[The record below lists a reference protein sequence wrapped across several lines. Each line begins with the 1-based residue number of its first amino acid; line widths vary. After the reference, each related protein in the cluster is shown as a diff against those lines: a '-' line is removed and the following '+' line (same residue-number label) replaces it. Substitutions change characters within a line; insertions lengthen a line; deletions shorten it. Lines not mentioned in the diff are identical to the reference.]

1 MLKKNTL
8 LTGVVFPLMSLA
20 IAVEPAAAGYAGAA
34 RVQTHMPQ
42 LQAPVILAQAQPQPE
57 EQNPEELLRKQRQ
70 QAEEAQ
76 PKAEPQKREQAPEP
90 AREPEP
96 KPEAAPA
103 EPRPE
108 PKREPQPEPQREP
121 QPEPQREPKQRE
133 ARPEPAPAEQ
143 PAQERPRRAQE
154 PQGEGEQ
161 RPARKRPQA
170 EPEAAPAAPA
180 PAPAEQQP
188 QERPRKPE
196 RAEQPAG
203 EGEQRPERPRKE
215 RAKEPAAEQP
225 AARPENTEQPAK
237 PREPA
242 PEKKPP
248 VEEKAPA
255 PVPAPEPKAEP
266 AEKPVPEKKPAA
278 PEPAVKE
285 TPVPKEAPTP
295 ARPPAP
301 EAQPNPAPG
310 QQPSEKPAPEGQGKT
325 EPAAPLPGTPT
336 PPPPSG
342 ATTGQAPAGEPVPN
356 QVAIP
361 QTEAPPTTK
370 QELDKAKAIAKDP
383 SKTADTVI
391 LPVDKGAAVLDS
403 DKEVE
408 RSGNNQAREQRR
420 REREQAGDVKV
431 PTSDAEAQRA
441 GAAEGK
447 APPPPVKMEAITS
460 QQGERIDRRPQYDRP
475 EGAREWQPREG
486 GRRDQD
492 RDAPIILQFG
502 DRVVVRGD
510 DNQRFIRDGGEP
522 YYERLPGG
530 RVRET
535 VERRDGTQ
543 VVTIRNRYGDVIQR
557 SRIDDRGR
565 EYVLF
570 YAPELMDEPDREYVY
585 RDPGLDLP
593 PMRLRIPVRDYI
605 IDTSSDPDRDYYRF
619 LEQPPVEPV
628 ERVYSLDE
636 VRYSA
641 RIRDKVRR
649 IDLDTI
655 TFATGSADIP
665 MAQARSL
672 RKVADAINKA
682 LAKNPAE
689 TFLIEGHTDAVG
701 SDESN
706 LVLSDQRAASVANV
720 LTDVYGIPP
729 ENLAT
734 QGYGERYLKVQ
745 TLGPEQQNRRVT
757 IRRVTPLV
765 RPVAQN

>member
-1 MLKKNTL
+1 MLKKKNTL

-20 IAVEPAAAGYAGAA
+20 IAVEPAAAGFAGASRA
-34 RVQTHMPQ
+34 
-42 LQAPVILAQAQPQPE
+42 QAPISQVAPGQIILAQAEPAQE
-57 EQNPEELLRKQRQ
+57 NPEEELKKKRQ

-76 PKAEPQKREQAPEP
+76 PQAEPKREERAPEP
-90 AREPEP
+90 QREPEP
-96 KPEAAPA
+96 KREAAPA

-108 PKREPQPEPQREP
+108 PKREAPPEPQ
-121 QPEPQREPKQRE
+121 QRE

-143 PAQERPRRAQE
+143 PQERPRTPERAKE

-161 RPARKRPQA
+161 RPARQR
-170 EPEAAPAAPA
+170 EAAPEA
-180 PAPAEQQP
+180 APAEQQP
-188 QERPRKPE
+188 QERPRKPA
-196 RAEQPAG
+196 RAEQPAAD
-203 EGEQRPERPRKE
+203 GEQRPERPRRE
-215 RAKEPAAEQP
+215 PAKEPAAEQQP
-225 AARPENTEQPAK
+225 AARPENSEQPAK
-237 PREPA
+237 PA
-242 PEKKPP
+242 PEKKP
-248 VEEKAPA
+248 VEEKAP
-255 PVPAPEPKAEP
+255 EQKAAP

-278 PEPAVKE
+278 PEPAAKE
-285 TPVPKEAPTP
+285 APVPTEAPTP
-295 ARPPAP
+295 ERPPAP

-310 QQPSEKPAPEGQGKT
+310 QQPSEQPPVKG

-336 PPPPSG
+336 PPPSG
-342 ATTGQAPAGEPVPN
+342 ATTGQAPAGEAVPN

-361 QTEAPPTTK
+361 QTEAPPMTK
-370 QELDKAKAIAKDP
+370 EELDKAKAIAKDP

-408 RSGNNQAREQRR
+408 RSGNRQTREERR

-460 QQGERIDRRPQYDRP
+460 QQGERVDRRPQYERP
-475 EGAREWQPREG
+475 EGVREWQPREG
-486 GRRDQD
+486 RPRD
-492 RDAPIILQFG
+492 RDRNAPIILQFG

-570 YAPELMDEPDREYVY
+570 YAPELMEDPDRDYVY

-593 PMRLRIPVRDYI
+593 PMRLRIPVTDYI

-655 TFATGSADIP
+655 TFATGSAEIP

-682 LAKNPAE
+682 LDKNPGE

-706 LVLSDQRAASVANV
+706 LVLSDERAASVANV

-765 RPVAQN
+765 KPVAQN

>member
-1 MLKKNTL
+1 MLKKKNTL

-20 IAVEPAAAGYAGAA
+20 IAVEPAAAGFAGAA
-34 RVQTHMPQ
+34 RA
-42 LQAPVILAQAQPQPE
+42 QAPVSQTAPGQIILAQAEPAQE
-57 EQNPEELLRKQRQ
+57 NPEEELKKKRQR
-70 QAEEAQ
+70 AEEAQ
-76 PKAEPQKREQAPEP
+76 PA
-90 AREPEP
+90 
-96 KPEAAPA
+96 
-103 EPRPE
+103 E
-108 PKREPQPEPQREP
+108 PKREERAPEPQREP
-121 QPEPQREPKQRE
+121 EPKREAPPEPQQRE

-143 PAQERPRRAQE
+143 PQERPRKPERAQE

-161 RPARKRPQA
+161 RPARQR
-170 EPEAAPAAPA
+170 EAAPEA
-180 PAPAEQQP
+180 APAEQQP
-188 QERPRKPE
+188 KERPRNPE

-203 EGEQRPERPRKE
+203 DGEQRPERPRKE
-215 RAKEPAAEQP
+215 RAKEPAAEQEP
-225 AARPENTEQPAK
+225 AARPENAEQPAK

-242 PEKKPP
+242 PAKKPA
-248 VEEKAPA
+248 VEEKAP
-255 PVPAPEPKAEP
+255 EQKAEP
-266 AEKPVPEKKPAA
+266 AEKAVPEKKPAA
-278 PEPAVKE
+278 P
-285 TPVPKEAPTP
+285 EAPTP

-310 QQPSEKPAPEGQGKT
+310 RQPSEQPPVEGQGRT
-325 EPAAPLPGTPT
+325 EPAAPLPGAPT
-336 PPPPSG
+336 PPPSG

-356 QVAIP
+356 QVAVP
-361 QTEAPPTTK
+361 QTEAPPMTK
-370 QELDKAKAIAKDP
+370 EELDKAKAIAKDP

-408 RSGNNQAREQRR
+408 RSGNRQTREERR
-420 REREQAGDVKV
+420 REREQAGDFKV

-447 APPPPVKMEAITS
+447 APPPPVKLEAITS
-460 QQGERIDRRPQYDRP
+460 QQGERIDRRPQYERP
-475 EGAREWQPREG
+475 DGVREWQPREG
-486 GRRDQD
+486 RPRDRD
-492 RDAPIILQFG
+492 GDAPIILQFG

-522 YYERLPGG
+522 YYERLQGG

-570 YAPELMDEPDREYVY
+570 YAPELMDDPDRDYVY

-593 PMRLRIPVRDYI
+593 PMRLRIPVTDYI

-655 TFATGSADIP
+655 TFATGSAEIP

-682 LAKNPAE
+682 LEKNPAE

-706 LVLSDQRAASVANV
+706 LVLSDERAASVANV

-765 RPVAQN
+765 KPVAQN

>member
-1 MLKKNTL
+1 MADEEAPMLKKNTL

-34 RVQTHMPQ
+34 RAQTQMPQ
-42 LQAPVILAQAQPQPE
+42 SQAPMTAPVILAQAQPE
-57 EQNPEELLRKQRQ
+57 EQNPEELLRKKR
-70 QAEEAQ
+70 QAEEPQ
-76 PKAEPQKREQAPEP
+76 PHAEPQKHEQAPEP
-90 AREPEP
+90 ARERPEP
-96 KPEAAPA
+96 KPEPKSEAAPA

-108 PKREPQPEPQREP
+108 PRREPQPEPQPEPQREP
-121 QPEPQREPKQRE
+121 QRE

-143 PAQERPRRAQE
+143 
-154 PQGEGEQ
+154 
-161 RPARKRPQA
+161 RPARQRPQA
-170 EPEAAPAAPA
+170 EPEAAPAAEQPA
-180 PAPAEQQP
+180 

-203 EGEQRPERPRKE
+203 EGEQRPPRPRKPE
-215 RAKEPAAEQP
+215 PAKEPAAEQP

-242 PEKKPP
+242 LEKKPP
-248 VEEKAPA
+248 VEEKAA
-255 PVPAPEPKAEP
+255 PAPEPKAEP
-266 AEKPVPEKKPAA
+266 AEKAVPEKKPAA

-310 QQPSEKPAPEGQGKT
+310 QQPSERPPVEGQGKT

-460 QQGERIDRRPQYDRP
+460 QQGERIDRRPQYERP

-522 YYERLPGG
+522 YYERLGGG
-530 RVRET
+530 RIRET

-570 YAPELMDEPDREYVY
+570 YAPELMEDPDREYVY

-593 PMRLRIPVRDYI
+593 PMRLRIPVTDYI

-706 LVLSDQRAASVANV
+706 LVLSDERAASVANV

>member
-20 IAVEPAAAGYAGAA
+20 IAVEPAAAGFAGAA
-34 RVQTHMPQ
+34 RALPG
-42 LQAPVILAQAQPQPE
+42 QATTGQVILAQAQPE
-57 EQNPEELLRKQRQ
+57 EPNPEEELRKRRK

-76 PKAEPQKREQAPEP
+76 PQAEPQRQERAQEP
-90 AREPEP
+90 PREPEP
-96 KPEAAPA
+96 KREAAPA

-108 PKREPQPEPQREP
+108 PQREPQREP
-121 QPEPQREPKQRE
+121 QPEPQREPQQQRE

-143 PAQERPRRAQE
+143 PQERPRKPERAQE

-161 RPARKRPQA
+161 RPARQREA
-170 EPEAAPAAPA
+170 APEAAPAE
-180 PAPAEQQP
+180 EQP
-188 QERPRKPE
+188 KERPRKPE

-203 EGEQRPERPRKE
+203 EGEQQRPRKE
-215 RAKEPAAEQP
+215 RAKEPAAEQEP
-225 AARPENTEQPAK
+225 AARPENAEQPAK

-242 PEKKPP
+242 PSKKPQ
-248 VEEKAPA
+248 VEEKAP
-255 PVPAPEPKAEP
+255 EQKAEP
-266 AEKPVPEKKPAA
+266 AEKAVPEKKPAA

-285 TPVPKEAPTP
+285 APVPTEAPTP

-310 QQPSEKPAPEGQGKT
+310 RQPSEQPPVEGQGRT
-325 EPAAPLPGTPT
+325 EPAAPLPGAPT

-342 ATTGQAPAGEPVPN
+342 TTTGQAPAGEPVPN
-356 QVAIP
+356 QVAVP
-361 QTEAPPTTK
+361 QTEAPPMTK
-370 QELDKAKAIAKDP
+370 EELDKAKAIAKDP

-408 RSGNNQAREQRR
+408 RSGNRQTREERR

-460 QQGERIDRRPQYDRP
+460 QQGERVDRRPQYERP
-475 EGAREWQPREG
+475 EGVREWQPREG
-486 GRRDQD
+486 RPRDRD
-492 RDAPIILQFG
+492 RDGDAPIILQFG

-522 YYERLPGG
+522 YYERLGGG

-570 YAPELMDEPDREYVY
+570 YAPELMEDPDRDYVY

-593 PMRLRIPVRDYI
+593 PMRLRIPVTDYI

-655 TFATGSADIP
+655 TFATGSAEIP

-682 LAKNPAE
+682 LNKNPGE

-706 LVLSDQRAASVANV
+706 LVLSDERAASVANV

-765 RPVAQN
+765 KPVAQN

>member
-20 IAVEPAAAGYAGAA
+20 IAVEPAAAGFAGAA
-34 RVQTHMPQ
+34 RA
-42 LQAPVILAQAQPQPE
+42 QALPGQATTGQVILAQAQPE
-57 EQNPEELLRKQRQ
+57 EPNPEEELRKRRK

-76 PKAEPQKREQAPEP
+76 PQAEPQRQERAQEP
-90 AREPEP
+90 PREPEP
-96 KPEAAPA
+96 KREAAPA

-108 PKREPQPEPQREP
+108 PQREPQREP
-121 QPEPQREPKQRE
+121 QPEPQREPQQQRE
-133 ARPEPAPAEQ
+133 ARPEPVPAEQ
-143 PAQERPRRAQE
+143 PQERPRKPERAQE

-161 RPARKRPQA
+161 RPARQREA
-170 EPEAAPAAPA
+170 APEAAPAE
-180 PAPAEQQP
+180 EQP
-188 QERPRKPE
+188 KERPRKPE

-203 EGEQRPERPRKE
+203 EGEQQRPRKE
-215 RAKEPAAEQP
+215 RAKEPAAEQEP
-225 AARPENTEQPAK
+225 AARPENAEQPAK

-242 PEKKPP
+242 PSKKPQ
-248 VEEKAPA
+248 VEEKAP
-255 PVPAPEPKAEP
+255 EQKAEP
-266 AEKPVPEKKPAA
+266 AEKAVPEKKPAA

-285 TPVPKEAPTP
+285 APVPTEAPTP

-310 QQPSEKPAPEGQGKT
+310 RQPSEQPPVEGQGRT
-325 EPAAPLPGTPT
+325 EPAAPLPGAPT

-342 ATTGQAPAGEPVPN
+342 TTTGQAPAGKPVPN
-356 QVAIP
+356 QVAVP
-361 QTEAPPTTK
+361 QTEAPPMTK
-370 QELDKAKAIAKDP
+370 EELDKAKAIAKDP

-408 RSGNNQAREQRR
+408 RSGNRQTREERR

-460 QQGERIDRRPQYDRP
+460 QQGERVDRRPQYERP
-475 EGAREWQPREG
+475 EGVREWQPREG
-486 GRRDQD
+486 RPRDRD
-492 RDAPIILQFG
+492 RDGDAPIILQFG

-522 YYERLPGG
+522 YYERLGGG

-570 YAPELMDEPDREYVY
+570 YAPELMEDPDRDYVY

-593 PMRLRIPVRDYI
+593 PMRLRIPVTDYI

-655 TFATGSADIP
+655 TFATGSAEIP

-682 LAKNPAE
+682 LNKNPGE

-706 LVLSDQRAASVANV
+706 LVLSDERAASVANV

-765 RPVAQN
+765 KPVAQN

>member
-20 IAVEPAAAGYAGAA
+20 IAVEPAAAGFAGPA
-34 RVQTHMPQ
+34 RA
-42 LQAPVILAQAQPQPE
+42 QALPGQATTGQVILAQAQPE
-57 EQNPEELLRKQRQ
+57 EPNPEEELRKRRK

-76 PKAEPQKREQAPEP
+76 PQAEPQRQERAQEP
-90 AREPEP
+90 PREPEP
-96 KPEAAPA
+96 KREAAPA

-108 PKREPQPEPQREP
+108 PQREPQREP
-121 QPEPQREPKQRE
+121 QPEPQREPQQQRE

-143 PAQERPRRAQE
+143 PQERPRKPERAQE

-161 RPARKRPQA
+161 RPARQREA
-170 EPEAAPAAPA
+170 APEAAPAE
-180 PAPAEQQP
+180 EQP
-188 QERPRKPE
+188 KERPRKPE

-203 EGEQRPERPRKE
+203 EGEQQRPRKE
-215 RAKEPAAEQP
+215 RAKEPAAEQEP
-225 AARPENTEQPAK
+225 AARPENAEQPAK

-242 PEKKPP
+242 PSKKPQ
-248 VEEKAPA
+248 VEER
-255 PVPAPEPKAEP
+255 APEQKAEP
-266 AEKPVPEKKPAA
+266 AEKAVPEKKPAA

-285 TPVPKEAPTP
+285 APVPTEAPTP

-310 QQPSEKPAPEGQGKT
+310 RQPSEQPPVEGQGRT
-325 EPAAPLPGTPT
+325 EPAAPLPGAPT

-356 QVAIP
+356 QVAVP
-361 QTEAPPTTK
+361 QTEAPPMTK
-370 QELDKAKAIAKDP
+370 EELDKAKAIAKDP

-408 RSGNNQAREQRR
+408 RSGNRQTREERR

-460 QQGERIDRRPQYDRP
+460 QQGERVDRRPQYERP
-475 EGAREWQPREG
+475 EGVREWQPREG
-486 GRRDQD
+486 RPRDRD
-492 RDAPIILQFG
+492 RDGDAPIILQFG

-522 YYERLPGG
+522 YYERLGGG

-570 YAPELMDEPDREYVY
+570 YAPELMEDPDRDYVY

-593 PMRLRIPVRDYI
+593 PMRLRIPVTDYI

-655 TFATGSADIP
+655 TFATGSAEIP

-682 LAKNPAE
+682 LNKNPGE

-706 LVLSDQRAASVANV
+706 LVLSDERAASVANV

-765 RPVAQN
+765 KPVAQN

>member
-1 MLKKNTL
+1 MLKKKNTL

-20 IAVEPAAAGYAGAA
+20 IAVEPAAAGFAGAA
-34 RVQTHMPQ
+34 RA
-42 LQAPVILAQAQPQPE
+42 QAPVSQTAPGQIILAQAEPAQE
-57 EQNPEELLRKQRQ
+57 NPEEELKKKRQR
-70 QAEEAQ
+70 AEEAQ
-76 PKAEPQKREQAPEP
+76 PAEPKREERAPEP
-90 AREPEP
+90 QREPEP
-96 KPEAAPA
+96 KREAAPA

-108 PKREPQPEPQREP
+108 PKREAPPEPQ
-121 QPEPQREPKQRE
+121 QRE

-143 PAQERPRRAQE
+143 PQERPRKPERAQE

-161 RPARKRPQA
+161 RPARQR
-170 EPEAAPAAPA
+170 EAAPEA
-180 PAPAEQQP
+180 APAEQQP
-188 QERPRKPE
+188 KERPRNPE

-203 EGEQRPERPRKE
+203 DGEQRPERPRKE
-215 RAKEPAAEQP
+215 RAKEPAAEQEP
-225 AARPENTEQPAK
+225 AARPENAEQPAK

-242 PEKKPP
+242 PAKKPA
-248 VEEKAPA
+248 VEEKAP
-255 PVPAPEPKAEP
+255 EQKAEP
-266 AEKPVPEKKPAA
+266 AEKAVPEKKPAA
-278 PEPAVKE
+278 PEPAAKE
-285 TPVPKEAPTP
+285 APVPTEAPTP

-310 QQPSEKPAPEGQGKT
+310 RQPSEQPPVEGQGRT
-325 EPAAPLPGTPT
+325 EPAAPLPGAPT
-336 PPPPSG
+336 PPPSG

-356 QVAIP
+356 QVAVP
-361 QTEAPPTTK
+361 QTEAPPMTK
-370 QELDKAKAIAKDP
+370 EELDKAKAIAKDP

-408 RSGNNQAREQRR
+408 RSGNRQTREERR
-420 REREQAGDVKV
+420 REREQAGDFKV

-447 APPPPVKMEAITS
+447 APPPPVKLEAITS
-460 QQGERIDRRPQYDRP
+460 QQGERIDRRPQYERP
-475 EGAREWQPREG
+475 DGVREWQPREG
-486 GRRDQD
+486 RPRDRD
-492 RDAPIILQFG
+492 GDAPIILQFG

-522 YYERLPGG
+522 YYERLQGG

-570 YAPELMDEPDREYVY
+570 YAPELMDDPDRDYVY

-593 PMRLRIPVRDYI
+593 PMRLRIPVTDYI

-655 TFATGSADIP
+655 TFATGSAEIP

-682 LAKNPAE
+682 LEKNPAE

-706 LVLSDQRAASVANV
+706 LVLSDERAASVANV

-765 RPVAQN
+765 KPVAQN

>member
-1 MLKKNTL
+1 MLKKKNTL

-20 IAVEPAAAGYAGAA
+20 IAVEPAAAGFAGASRA
-34 RVQTHMPQ
+34 
-42 LQAPVILAQAQPQPE
+42 QAPISQVAPGQIILAQAEPAQE
-57 EQNPEELLRKQRQ
+57 NPEEELKKKRQ

-76 PKAEPQKREQAPEP
+76 PQA
-90 AREPEP
+90 
-96 KPEAAPA
+96 
-103 EPRPE
+103 E
-108 PKREPQPEPQREP
+108 PKREERAPEPQREP
-121 QPEPQREPKQRE
+121 EPKREAPPEPQQRE
-133 ARPEPAPAEQ
+133 ARPEPVPAEQ
-143 PAQERPRRAQE
+143 PQERPRTPERAKE

-161 RPARKRPQA
+161 RPARQR
-170 EPEAAPAAPA
+170 EAAPEA
-180 PAPAEQQP
+180 APAEQQP
-188 QERPRKPE
+188 QERPRKPA
-196 RAEQPAG
+196 RAEQPAA
-203 EGEQRPERPRKE
+203 EGEQRPERPRRE
-215 RAKEPAAEQP
+215 PAKEPAAEQQP
-225 AARPENTEQPAK
+225 AARPENSEQPAK
-237 PREPA
+237 PA
-242 PEKKPP
+242 PEKKP
-248 VEEKAPA
+248 VEEKAP
-255 PVPAPEPKAEP
+255 EQKAAP

-278 PEPAVKE
+278 PEPAAKE
-285 TPVPKEAPTP
+285 APVPTEAPTP

-310 QQPSEKPAPEGQGKT
+310 QQPSEQPPVKG

-336 PPPPSG
+336 PPPSG
-342 ATTGQAPAGEPVPN
+342 ATTGQAPAGEAVPN

-361 QTEAPPTTK
+361 QTEAPPMTK
-370 QELDKAKAIAKDP
+370 EELDKAKAIAKDP

-408 RSGNNQAREQRR
+408 RSGNRQTREERR

-460 QQGERIDRRPQYDRP
+460 QQGERVDRRPQYERP
-475 EGAREWQPREG
+475 EGVREWQPREG
-486 GRRDQD
+486 RPRD
-492 RDAPIILQFG
+492 RDRNAPIILQFG

-510 DNQRFIRDGGEP
+510 DSQRFIRDGGEP

-570 YAPELMDEPDREYVY
+570 YAPELMEDPDRDYVY

-593 PMRLRIPVRDYI
+593 PMRLRIPVTDYI

-655 TFATGSADIP
+655 TFATGSAEIP

-682 LAKNPAE
+682 LDKNPGE

-706 LVLSDQRAASVANV
+706 LVLSDERAASVANV

-765 RPVAQN
+765 KPVAQN

>member
-34 RVQTHMPQ
+34 RAQTQMPQ
-42 LQAPVILAQAQPQPE
+42 SQAPMTAPVILAQAQPE
-57 EQNPEELLRKQRQ
+57 EQNPEELLRKKR

-76 PKAEPQKREQAPEP
+76 PHAEPQKHEQAPEP
-90 AREPEP
+90 ARERPEP
-96 KPEAAPA
+96 KPEPKSEAAPA

-108 PKREPQPEPQREP
+108 PQREPRREPQPEPQREP
-121 QPEPQREPKQRE
+121 QPEPQREPQRE

-143 PAQERPRRAQE
+143 
-154 PQGEGEQ
+154 
-161 RPARKRPQA
+161 RPARQRPQA
-170 EPEAAPAAPA
+170 EPEAPPAAEQPA
-180 PAPAEQQP
+180 

-203 EGEQRPERPRKE
+203 EGEQRPPRPRKPE
-215 RAKEPAAEQP
+215 PAKEPAAEQP

-242 PEKKPP
+242 LEKKPP

-255 PVPAPEPKAEP
+255 PAPAPEPKVEP
-266 AEKPVPEKKPAA
+266 AEKAVPEKKPAA

-310 QQPSEKPAPEGQGKT
+310 QQPSERPPVEGQGKT

-460 QQGERIDRRPQYDRP
+460 QQGERIDRRPQYERP

-522 YYERLPGG
+522 YYERLGGG
-530 RVRET
+530 RIRET

-570 YAPELMDEPDREYVY
+570 YAPELMEDPDREYVY

-593 PMRLRIPVRDYI
+593 PMRLRIPVTDYI

-655 TFATGSADIP
+655 TFATGSADIR

-706 LVLSDQRAASVANV
+706 LVLSDERAASVANV

>member
-20 IAVEPAAAGYAGAA
+20 IAVEPAAAGFAGAA
-34 RVQTHMPQ
+34 RAQTPVS
-42 LQAPVILAQAQPQPE
+42 QALPGDAATGQVILAQAQPE
-57 EQNPEELLRKQRQ
+57 EPNPEEELRKRRK
-70 QAEEAQ
+70 QAEEEQ
-76 PKAEPQKREQAPEP
+76 PQAEPQRQERAPEP
-90 AREPEP
+90 QREPEP
-96 KPEAAPA
+96 KREAAPA
-103 EPRPE
+103 EPR
-108 PKREPQPEPQREP
+108 PEPQREP
-121 QPEPQREPKQRE
+121 QPEPQQEPQQRE

-143 PAQERPRRAQE
+143 PQERPRKPERAQE

-161 RPARKRPQA
+161 RPARQREA
-170 EPEAAPAAPA
+170 APEAAPAE
-180 PAPAEQQP
+180 EQP
-188 QERPRKPE
+188 KERPRKPE

-215 RAKEPAAEQP
+215 RAKEPAAEQEP
-225 AARPENTEQPAK
+225 AARPENAGEPAK

-242 PEKKPP
+242 PAKKPP
-248 VEEKAPA
+248 VEEKAP
-255 PVPAPEPKAEP
+255 EQKAEP
-266 AEKPVPEKKPAA
+266 AEKAVPEKKPAA
-278 PEPAVKE
+278 PEPAAKE
-285 TPVPKEAPTP
+285 APVPTEAPTP

-310 QQPSEKPAPEGQGKT
+310 RQPSEQPPVEGQGRT
-325 EPAAPLPGTPT
+325 EPAAPLPGAPT
-336 PPPPSG
+336 PPPSG
-342 ATTGQAPAGEPVPN
+342 TTTGQAPAGEPVPN
-356 QVAIP
+356 QVAVP
-361 QTEAPPTTK
+361 QTEAPPMTK
-370 QELDKAKAIAKDP
+370 EELDKAKAIAKDP

-408 RSGNNQAREQRR
+408 RSGNRQTREERR

-460 QQGERIDRRPQYDRP
+460 QQGERVDRRPQYERP
-475 EGAREWQPREG
+475 EGVREWQPREG
-486 GRRDQD
+486 RPRDRD

-570 YAPELMDEPDREYVY
+570 YAPELMEDPDRDYVY

-593 PMRLRIPVRDYI
+593 PMRLRIPVTDYI

-655 TFATGSADIP
+655 TFATGSAEIP
-665 MAQARSL
+665 MTQARSL

-682 LAKNPAE
+682 LDKNPGE

-706 LVLSDQRAASVANV
+706 LVLSDERAASVANV

-765 RPVAQN
+765 KPVAQK

>member
-1 MLKKNTL
+1 MLRKKNTL

-20 IAVEPAAAGYAGAA
+20 IAVEPAAAGFAGASRA
-34 RVQTHMPQ
+34 
-42 LQAPVILAQAQPQPE
+42 QAPISQVAPGQIILAQAEPAQE
-57 EQNPEELLRKQRQ
+57 NPEEELKKKRQ

-76 PKAEPQKREQAPEP
+76 PQAEPKREERAPEP
-90 AREPEP
+90 QREPEP
-96 KPEAAPA
+96 KREAAPA

-108 PKREPQPEPQREP
+108 PKREAPPEPQ
-121 QPEPQREPKQRE
+121 QRE

-143 PAQERPRRAQE
+143 PQERPRTPERAKE

-161 RPARKRPQA
+161 RPARQR
-170 EPEAAPAAPA
+170 EAAPEA
-180 PAPAEQQP
+180 APAEQQP
-188 QERPRKPE
+188 QERPRKPA
-196 RAEQPAG
+196 RAEQPAA
-203 EGEQRPERPRKE
+203 EGEQRPERPRRE
-215 RAKEPAAEQP
+215 PAKEPAAEQQP
-225 AARPENTEQPAK
+225 AARPENSEQPAK
-237 PREPA
+237 PA
-242 PEKKPP
+242 PEKKP
-248 VEEKAPA
+248 VEEKAP
-255 PVPAPEPKAEP
+255 EQKAAP

-278 PEPAVKE
+278 PEPAAKE
-285 TPVPKEAPTP
+285 APVPTEAPTP

-310 QQPSEKPAPEGQGKT
+310 QQPSEQPPVKG

-336 PPPPSG
+336 PPPSG
-342 ATTGQAPAGEPVPN
+342 ATTGQAPAGEAVPN

-361 QTEAPPTTK
+361 QTEAPPMTK
-370 QELDKAKAIAKDP
+370 EELDKAKAIAKDP

-408 RSGNNQAREQRR
+408 RSGNRQTREERR

-460 QQGERIDRRPQYDRP
+460 QQGERVDRRPQYERP
-475 EGAREWQPREG
+475 EGVREWQPREG
-486 GRRDQD
+486 RPRD
-492 RDAPIILQFG
+492 RDRNAPIILQFG

-570 YAPELMDEPDREYVY
+570 YAPELMEDPDRDYVY

-593 PMRLRIPVRDYI
+593 PMRLRIPVTDYI

-655 TFATGSADIP
+655 TFATGSAEIP

-682 LAKNPAE
+682 LDKNPGE

-706 LVLSDQRAASVANV
+706 LVLSDERAASVANV

-765 RPVAQN
+765 KPVAQN

>member
-1 MLKKNTL
+1 MLKKKNTL

-20 IAVEPAAAGYAGAA
+20 IAVEPAAAGFAGASRA
-34 RVQTHMPQ
+34 
-42 LQAPVILAQAQPQPE
+42 QAPISQVAPGQIILAQAEPAQE
-57 EQNPEELLRKQRQ
+57 NPEEELKKKRQ

-76 PKAEPQKREQAPEP
+76 PQA
-90 AREPEP
+90 
-96 KPEAAPA
+96 
-103 EPRPE
+103 E
-108 PKREPQPEPQREP
+108 PKREERAPEPQREP
-121 QPEPQREPKQRE
+121 EPKREAPPEPQQRE
-133 ARPEPAPAEQ
+133 ARPEPVPAEQ
-143 PAQERPRRAQE
+143 PQERPRTPERAKE

-161 RPARKRPQA
+161 RPARQR
-170 EPEAAPAAPA
+170 EAAPEA
-180 PAPAEQQP
+180 APAEQQP
-188 QERPRKPE
+188 QERPRKPA
-196 RAEQPAG
+196 RAEQPAA
-203 EGEQRPERPRKE
+203 EGEQRPERPRRE
-215 RAKEPAAEQP
+215 PAKEPAAEQQP
-225 AARPENTEQPAK
+225 AARPENSEQPAK
-237 PREPA
+237 PA
-242 PEKKPP
+242 PEKKP
-248 VEEKAPA
+248 VEEKAP
-255 PVPAPEPKAEP
+255 EQKAAP

-278 PEPAVKE
+278 PEPAA
-285 TPVPKEAPTP
+285 KEAPVPTEAPMP

-310 QQPSEKPAPEGQGKT
+310 QQPSEQPPVKG

-336 PPPPSG
+336 PPPSG
-342 ATTGQAPAGEPVPN
+342 ATTGQAPAGEAVPN

-361 QTEAPPTTK
+361 QTEAPPMTK
-370 QELDKAKAIAKDP
+370 EELDKAKAIAKDP

-408 RSGNNQAREQRR
+408 RSGNRQTREERR

-460 QQGERIDRRPQYDRP
+460 QQGERVDRRPQYERP
-475 EGAREWQPREG
+475 EGVREWQPREG
-486 GRRDQD
+486 RPRD
-492 RDAPIILQFG
+492 RDRNAPIILQFG

-510 DNQRFIRDGGEP
+510 DSQRFIRDGGEP

-570 YAPELMDEPDREYVY
+570 YAPELMEDPDRDYVY

-593 PMRLRIPVRDYI
+593 PMRLRIPVTDYI

-655 TFATGSADIP
+655 TFATGSAEIP

-682 LAKNPAE
+682 LDKNPGE

-706 LVLSDQRAASVANV
+706 LVLSDERAASVANV

-765 RPVAQN
+765 KPVAQN

>member
-1 MLKKNTL
+1 MTADEEALMLKKKNTL

-20 IAVEPAAAGYAGAA
+20 IAVEPAAAGFAGAA
-34 RVQTHMPQ
+34 RA
-42 LQAPVILAQAQPQPE
+42 QAPVSQTAPGQIILAQAEPAQE
-57 EQNPEELLRKQRQ
+57 NPEEELKKKRQR
-70 QAEEAQ
+70 AEEAQ
-76 PKAEPQKREQAPEP
+76 PAEPKREERAPEP
-90 AREPEP
+90 QREPEP
-96 KPEAAPA
+96 KREAAPA

-108 PKREPQPEPQREP
+108 PKREAPPEPQ
-121 QPEPQREPKQRE
+121 QRE

-143 PAQERPRRAQE
+143 PQERPRKPERAQE

-161 RPARKRPQA
+161 RPARQR
-170 EPEAAPAAPA
+170 EAAPEA
-180 PAPAEQQP
+180 APAEQQP
-188 QERPRKPE
+188 KERPRNPE

-203 EGEQRPERPRKE
+203 DGEQRPERPRKE
-215 RAKEPAAEQP
+215 RAKEPAAEQEP
-225 AARPENTEQPAK
+225 AARPENAEQPAK

-242 PEKKPP
+242 PAKKPA
-248 VEEKAPA
+248 VEEKAP
-255 PVPAPEPKAEP
+255 EQKAEP
-266 AEKPVPEKKPAA
+266 AEKAVPEKKPAA
-278 PEPAVKE
+278 PEPAAKE
-285 TPVPKEAPTP
+285 APVPTEAPTP

-310 QQPSEKPAPEGQGKT
+310 RQPSEQPPVEGQGRT
-325 EPAAPLPGTPT
+325 EPAAPLPGAPT
-336 PPPPSG
+336 PPPSG

-356 QVAIP
+356 QVAVP
-361 QTEAPPTTK
+361 QTEAPPMTK
-370 QELDKAKAIAKDP
+370 EELDKAKAIAKDP

-408 RSGNNQAREQRR
+408 RSGNRQTREERR
-420 REREQAGDVKV
+420 REREQAGDFKV

-447 APPPPVKMEAITS
+447 APPPPVKLEAITS
-460 QQGERIDRRPQYDRP
+460 QQGERIDRRPQYERP
-475 EGAREWQPREG
+475 DGVREWQPREG
-486 GRRDQD
+486 RPRDRD
-492 RDAPIILQFG
+492 GDAPIILQFG

-522 YYERLPGG
+522 YYERLQGG

-570 YAPELMDEPDREYVY
+570 YAPELMDDPDRDYVY

-593 PMRLRIPVRDYI
+593 PMRLRIPVTDYI

-655 TFATGSADIP
+655 TFATGSAEIP

-682 LAKNPAE
+682 LEKNPAE

-706 LVLSDQRAASVANV
+706 LVLSDERAASVANV

-765 RPVAQN
+765 KPVAQN

>member
-20 IAVEPAAAGYAGAA
+20 IAVEPAAAGFAGAA
-34 RVQTHMPQ
+34 RA
-42 LQAPVILAQAQPQPE
+42 QALPGQATTGQVILAQAQPE
-57 EQNPEELLRKQRQ
+57 EPNPEEELRKRRK

-76 PKAEPQKREQAPEP
+76 PQAEPQRQERAQEP
-90 AREPEP
+90 PREPEP
-96 KPEAAPA
+96 KREAAPA

-108 PKREPQPEPQREP
+108 PQREPQREP
-121 QPEPQREPKQRE
+121 QPEPQREPQQQRE

-143 PAQERPRRAQE
+143 PQERPRKPERAQE

-161 RPARKRPQA
+161 RPARQREA
-170 EPEAAPAAPA
+170 APEAAPAE
-180 PAPAEQQP
+180 EQP
-188 QERPRKPE
+188 KERPRKPE

-203 EGEQRPERPRKE
+203 EGEQQRPRKE
-215 RAKEPAAEQP
+215 RVKEPAAEQEP
-225 AARPENTEQPAK
+225 AAQPENAEQPAK
-237 PREPA
+237 PREPT
-242 PEKKPP
+242 PSKKPQ
-248 VEEKAPA
+248 VEEKAP
-255 PVPAPEPKAEP
+255 EQKAEP
-266 AEKPVPEKKPAA
+266 AEKAVPEKKPAA

-285 TPVPKEAPTP
+285 APVPTEAPTP

-310 QQPSEKPAPEGQGKT
+310 RQPSEQPPVEGQGRT
-325 EPAAPLPGTPT
+325 EPAAPLPGAPT

-342 ATTGQAPAGEPVPN
+342 TTTGQAPAGEPVPN
-356 QVAIP
+356 QVAVP
-361 QTEAPPTTK
+361 QTEAPPMTK
-370 QELDKAKAIAKDP
+370 EELDKAKAIAKDP

-408 RSGNNQAREQRR
+408 RSGNRQTREERR

-460 QQGERIDRRPQYDRP
+460 QQGELVDRRPQYERP
-475 EGAREWQPREG
+475 EGVREWQPREG
-486 GRRDQD
+486 RPRDRD
-492 RDAPIILQFG
+492 RDGDAPIILQFG

-522 YYERLPGG
+522 YYERLGGG

-570 YAPELMDEPDREYVY
+570 YAPELMEDPDRDYVY

-593 PMRLRIPVRDYI
+593 PMRLRIPVTDYI

-655 TFATGSADIP
+655 TFATGSAEIP

-682 LAKNPAE
+682 LNKNPGEA
-689 TFLIEGHTDAVG
+689 FLIEGHTDAVG

-706 LVLSDQRAASVANV
+706 LVLSDERAASVANV

-765 RPVAQN
+765 KPVAQN

>member
-20 IAVEPAAAGYAGAA
+20 IAVEPAAAGFAGAA
-34 RVQTHMPQ
+34 RA
-42 LQAPVILAQAQPQPE
+42 QALPGQATTGQMILAQAQPE
-57 EQNPEELLRKQRQ
+57 EPNPEEELRKRRK

-76 PKAEPQKREQAPEP
+76 PQAEPQRQERAQEP
-90 AREPEP
+90 PREPEP
-96 KPEAAPA
+96 KREAAPA

-108 PKREPQPEPQREP
+108 PQREPQREP
-121 QPEPQREPKQRE
+121 QPEPQREPQQQRE
-133 ARPEPAPAEQ
+133 ARPEPVPAEQ
-143 PAQERPRRAQE
+143 PQERPRKPERAQE

-161 RPARKRPQA
+161 RPARQREA
-170 EPEAAPAAPA
+170 APEAAPAE
-180 PAPAEQQP
+180 EQP
-188 QERPRKPE
+188 KERPRKPE

-203 EGEQRPERPRKE
+203 EGEQQRPRKE
-215 RAKEPAAEQP
+215 RAKEPAAEQEP
-225 AARPENTEQPAK
+225 AARPENAEQPAK

-242 PEKKPP
+242 PSKKPQ
-248 VEEKAPA
+248 VEEKAP
-255 PVPAPEPKAEP
+255 EQKAEP
-266 AEKPVPEKKPAA
+266 AEKAVPEKKPAA

-285 TPVPKEAPTP
+285 APVPTEAPTP

-310 QQPSEKPAPEGQGKT
+310 RQPSEQPPVEGQGRT
-325 EPAAPLPGTPT
+325 EPAAPLPGAPT

-342 ATTGQAPAGEPVPN
+342 TTTGQAPAGEPVPN
-356 QVAIP
+356 QVAVP
-361 QTEAPPTTK
+361 QTEAPPMTK
-370 QELDKAKAIAKDP
+370 EELDKAKAIAKDP

-408 RSGNNQAREQRR
+408 RSGNRQTREERR

-460 QQGERIDRRPQYDRP
+460 QQGERVDRRPQYERP
-475 EGAREWQPREG
+475 EGVREWQPREG
-486 GRRDQD
+486 RPRDRD
-492 RDAPIILQFG
+492 RDGDAPIILQFG

-522 YYERLPGG
+522 YYERLGGG

-570 YAPELMDEPDREYVY
+570 YAPELMEDPDRDYVY

-593 PMRLRIPVRDYI
+593 PMRLRIPVTDYI

-655 TFATGSADIP
+655 TFATGSAEIP

-682 LAKNPAE
+682 LNKNPGE

-706 LVLSDQRAASVANV
+706 LVLSDERAASVANV

-765 RPVAQN
+765 KPVAQN

>member
-1 MLKKNTL
+1 VVPSIIISLGI
-8 LTGVVFPLMSLA
+8 GVLFQQLGL
-20 IAVEPAAAGYAGAA
+20 EPSWYTSAFGA
-34 RVQTHMPQ
+34 H
-42 LQAPVILAQAQPQPE
+42 L
-57 EQNPEELLRKQRQ
+57 
-70 QAEEAQ
+70 
-76 PKAEPQKREQAPEP
+76 
-90 AREPEP
+90 
-96 KPEAAPA
+96 
-103 EPRPE
+103 
-108 PKREPQPEPQREP
+108 
-121 QPEPQREPKQRE
+121 
-133 ARPEPAPAEQ
+133 
-143 PAQERPRRAQE
+143 
-154 PQGEGEQ
+154 
-161 RPARKRPQA
+161 
-170 EPEAAPAAPA
+170 
-180 PAPAEQQP
+180 
-188 QERPRKPE
+188 
-196 RAEQPAG
+196 
-203 EGEQRPERPRKE
+203 
-215 RAKEPAAEQP
+215 
-225 AARPENTEQPAK
+225 
-237 PREPA
+237 
-242 PEKKPP
+242 
-248 VEEKAPA
+248 
-255 PVPAPEPKAEP
+255 
-266 AEKPVPEKKPAA
+266 
-278 PEPAVKE
+278 
-285 TPVPKEAPTP
+285 
-295 ARPPAP
+295 
-301 EAQPNPAPG
+301 
-310 QQPSEKPAPEGQGKT
+310 
-325 EPAAPLPGTPT
+325 
-336 PPPPSG
+336 
-342 ATTGQAPAGEPVPN
+342 
-356 QVAIP
+356 
-361 QTEAPPTTK
+361 QTEAPPMTK
-370 QELDKAKAIAKDP
+370 EELDKAKAIAKDP

-408 RSGNNQAREQRR
+408 RSGNRQTREERR

-460 QQGERIDRRPQYDRP
+460 QQGERVDRRPQYERP
-475 EGAREWQPREG
+475 EGVREWQPREG
-486 GRRDQD
+486 RPRDRD
-492 RDAPIILQFG
+492 RDGDAPIILQFG

-522 YYERLPGG
+522 YYERLGGG

-570 YAPELMDEPDREYVY
+570 YAPELMEDPDRDYVY

-593 PMRLRIPVRDYI
+593 PMRLRIPVTDYI

-655 TFATGSADIP
+655 TFATGSAEIP

-682 LAKNPAE
+682 LNKNPGE

-706 LVLSDQRAASVANV
+706 LVLSDERAASVANV

-757 IRRVTPLV
+757 VRRVTPLV
-765 RPVAQN
+765 KPVAQN

>member
-1 MLKKNTL
+1 MTADEEALMLKKKNTL

-20 IAVEPAAAGYAGAA
+20 IAVEPAAAGFAGAA
-34 RVQTHMPQ
+34 RA
-42 LQAPVILAQAQPQPE
+42 QAPVSQTAPGQIILAQAEPAQE
-57 EQNPEELLRKQRQ
+57 NPEEELKKKRQR
-70 QAEEAQ
+70 AEEAQ
-76 PKAEPQKREQAPEP
+76 PAEPKREERAPEP
-90 AREPEP
+90 QREPEP
-96 KPEAAPA
+96 KREAAPA

-108 PKREPQPEPQREP
+108 PKREAPPEPQ
-121 QPEPQREPKQRE
+121 QRD

-143 PAQERPRRAQE
+143 PQERPRKPERAQE

-161 RPARKRPQA
+161 RPARQR
-170 EPEAAPAAPA
+170 EAAPEA
-180 PAPAEQQP
+180 APAEQQP
-188 QERPRKPE
+188 KERPRNPE

-203 EGEQRPERPRKE
+203 DGEQRPERPRKE
-215 RAKEPAAEQP
+215 RAKEPAAEQEP
-225 AARPENTEQPAK
+225 AARPENAEQPAK

-242 PEKKPP
+242 PAKKPA
-248 VEEKAPA
+248 VEEKAP
-255 PVPAPEPKAEP
+255 EQKAEP
-266 AEKPVPEKKPAA
+266 AEKAVPEKKPAA
-278 PEPAVKE
+278 PEPAAKE
-285 TPVPKEAPTP
+285 APVPTEAPTP

-310 QQPSEKPAPEGQGKT
+310 RQPSEQPPVEGQGRT
-325 EPAAPLPGTPT
+325 EPAAPLPGAPT
-336 PPPPSG
+336 PPPSG

-356 QVAIP
+356 QVAVP
-361 QTEAPPTTK
+361 QTEAPPMTK
-370 QELDKAKAIAKDP
+370 EELDKAKAIAKDP

-408 RSGNNQAREQRR
+408 RSGNRQTREERR
-420 REREQAGDVKV
+420 REREQAGDFKV

-447 APPPPVKMEAITS
+447 APPPPVKLEAITS
-460 QQGERIDRRPQYDRP
+460 QQGERIDRRPQYERP
-475 EGAREWQPREG
+475 DGVREWQPREG
-486 GRRDQD
+486 RPRDRD
-492 RDAPIILQFG
+492 GDAPIILQFG

-522 YYERLPGG
+522 YYERLQGG

-570 YAPELMDEPDREYVY
+570 YAPELMDDPDRDYVY

-593 PMRLRIPVRDYI
+593 PMRLRIPVTDYI

-655 TFATGSADIP
+655 TFATGSAEIP

-682 LAKNPAE
+682 LEKNPAE

-706 LVLSDQRAASVANV
+706 LVLSDERAASVANV

-765 RPVAQN
+765 KPVAQN

>member
-20 IAVEPAAAGYAGAA
+20 IAVEPAAAGFAGAA
-34 RVQTHMPQ
+34 RA
-42 LQAPVILAQAQPQPE
+42 QALPGQATTGQVILAQAQPE
-57 EQNPEELLRKQRQ
+57 EPNPEEELRKRRK

-76 PKAEPQKREQAPEP
+76 PQAEPQRQERAQEP
-90 AREPEP
+90 PREPEP
-96 KPEAAPA
+96 KREAAPA

-108 PKREPQPEPQREP
+108 PQREPQREP
-121 QPEPQREPKQRE
+121 QQQRE
-133 ARPEPAPAEQ
+133 ARPEPVPAEQ
-143 PAQERPRRAQE
+143 PQERPRKPERAQE

-161 RPARKRPQA
+161 RPARQREA
-170 EPEAAPAAPA
+170 APEAAPAE
-180 PAPAEQQP
+180 EQP
-188 QERPRKPE
+188 KERPRKPE

-203 EGEQRPERPRKE
+203 EGEQQRPRKE
-215 RAKEPAAEQP
+215 RAKEPAAEQEP
-225 AARPENTEQPAK
+225 AARPENAEQPAK

-242 PEKKPP
+242 PSKKPQ
-248 VEEKAPA
+248 VEEKAP
-255 PVPAPEPKAEP
+255 EQKAEP
-266 AEKPVPEKKPAA
+266 AEKAVPEKKPAA

-285 TPVPKEAPTP
+285 APVPTEAPTP

-310 QQPSEKPAPEGQGKT
+310 RQPSEQPPVEGQGRT
-325 EPAAPLPGTPT
+325 EPAAPLPGAPT

-356 QVAIP
+356 QVAVP
-361 QTEAPPTTK
+361 QTEAPPMTK
-370 QELDKAKAIAKDP
+370 EELDKAKAIAKDP

-408 RSGNNQAREQRR
+408 RSGNRQTREERR

-460 QQGERIDRRPQYDRP
+460 QQGERVDRRPQYERP
-475 EGAREWQPREG
+475 EGVREWQPREG
-486 GRRDQD
+486 RPRDRD
-492 RDAPIILQFG
+492 RDGDAPIILQFG

-522 YYERLPGG
+522 YYERLGGG

-570 YAPELMDEPDREYVY
+570 YAPELMEDPDRDYVY

-593 PMRLRIPVRDYI
+593 PMRLRIPVTDYI

-655 TFATGSADIP
+655 TFATGSAEIP

-682 LAKNPAE
+682 LNKNPGE

-706 LVLSDQRAASVANV
+706 LVLSDERAASVANV

-765 RPVAQN
+765 KPVAQN

>member
-1 MLKKNTL
+1 MLKKKNTL

-20 IAVEPAAAGYAGAA
+20 IAVEPAAAGFAGAA
-34 RVQTHMPQ
+34 RAQAQVSQTLPGQ
-42 LQAPVILAQAQPQPE
+42 VILAQAEPAQE
-57 EQNPEELLRKQRQ
+57 NPEEELRKKRH

-76 PKAEPQKREQAPEP
+76 PQAEPKREERAPEP
-90 AREPEP
+90 QREPEP
-96 KPEAAPA
+96 KREAAPA

-108 PKREPQPEPQREP
+108 PKREAPPEPQ
-121 QPEPQREPKQRE
+121 QRE
-133 ARPEPAPAEQ
+133 ARPEPAPAPAEQ
-143 PAQERPRRAQE
+143 PQERPRKPERAQE

-161 RPARKRPQA
+161 RPARQR
-170 EPEAAPAAPA
+170 EAAPEA
-180 PAPAEQQP
+180 APAEQQP
-188 QERPRKPE
+188 QERPRKPQK
-196 RAEQPAG
+196 AEQPAG

-215 RAKEPAAEQP
+215 KEPAKEPAAEQQP
-225 AARPENTEQPAK
+225 AARPENAEQPAK

-242 PEKKPP
+242 PAKKPQ
-248 VEEKAPA
+248 VEEKAP
-255 PVPAPEPKAEP
+255 EQKAEP
-266 AEKPVPEKKPAA
+266 VEKPVPEKKPAA

-285 TPVPKEAPTP
+285 APVPTEAPTP

-310 QQPSEKPAPEGQGKT
+310 RQPSEQPPVEGQGGT
-325 EPAAPLPGTPT
+325 RPAAPLPGAPT
-336 PPPPSG
+336 PPPSG

-356 QVAIP
+356 QVAVP

-370 QELDKAKAIAKDP
+370 EELDKAKAIAKDP

-408 RSGNNQAREQRR
+408 RSGNRQTREERR

-447 APPPPVKMEAITS
+447 APPPPVKLEAITS
-460 QQGERIDRRPQYDRP
+460 QQGERIDRRPQYERP
-475 EGAREWQPREG
+475 DGVREWQPREG
-486 GRRDQD
+486 RPRDRD
-492 RDAPIILQFG
+492 RDGDAPIILQFG

-570 YAPELMDEPDREYVY
+570 YAPELMDDPDRDYVY

-593 PMRLRIPVRDYI
+593 PMRLRIPVTDYI

-655 TFATGSADIP
+655 TFATGSAEIP

-682 LAKNPAE
+682 LQKNPAE

-706 LVLSDQRAASVANV
+706 LVLSDERAASVANV

-765 RPVAQN
+765 KPIAQN

>member
-42 LQAPVILAQAQPQPE
+42 SQAPVILAQAQPQPE

-248 VEEKAPA
+248 VEEKA

>member
-1 MLKKNTL
+1 
-8 LTGVVFPLMSLA
+8 MSLA
-20 IAVEPAAAGYAGAA
+20 IAADPASAGFADAA
-34 RVQTHMPQ
+34 RAQQQMPHSR
-42 LQAPVILAQAQPQPE
+42 APFLLAQAQPGDEDPQ
-57 EQNPEELLRKQRQ
+57 EQLRRQRQ

-76 PKAEPQKREQAPEP
+76 PPAAEPPRQERAPEPEPPREQPAQAPEP
-90 AREPEP
+90 PPAPRAEE
-96 KPEAAPA
+96 APA

-108 PKREPQPEPQREP
+108 PQREPQREAQPEPQRQAQPEPQREA
-121 QPEPQREPKQRE
+121 QPEQRQRE
-133 ARPEPAPAEQ
+133 ASPEQAPAEQ
-143 PAQERPRRAQE
+143 PQERPRRTERAQE
-154 PQGEGEQ
+154 PAVEGEQ
-161 RPARKRPQA
+161 RPARPRRDA
-170 EPEAAPAAPA
+170 EPQAAPAATPA
-180 PAPAEQQP
+180 APAEP
-188 QERPRKPE
+188 
-196 RAEQPAG
+196 
-203 EGEQRPERPRKE
+203 
-215 RAKEPAAEQP
+215 P
-225 AARPENTEQPAK
+225 AARPENS
-237 PREPA
+237 EPA
-242 PEKKPP
+242 PEKRQP
-248 VEEKAPA
+248 VEEKAPEQKPQPVEKAVPEAKPAA
-255 PVPAPEPKAEP
+255 PVPAAKDA
-266 AEKPVPEKKPAA
+266 PVP
-278 PEPAVKE
+278 
-285 TPVPKEAPTP
+285 TEAPTP

-310 QQPSEKPAPEGQGKT
+310 QQPSEKPAVGQGGAQ
-325 EPAAPLPGTPT
+325 PAAPVPGAPT

-342 ATTGQAPAGEPVPN
+342 ATTGQAPAGEAVPV
-356 QVAIP
+356 QVATP
-361 QTEAPPTTK
+361 QKEAPPMSRE
-370 QELDKAKAIAKDP
+370 ELDKAKAIAKDP

-391 LPVDKGAAVLDS
+391 LPVNKGAAVLDS

-408 RSGNNQAREQRR
+408 RSGNNQAREERR
-420 REREQAGDVKV
+420 REREQVRDVKV

-441 GAAEGK
+441 GATPGQPA
-447 APPPPVKMEAITS
+447 PPPVKIEAITS
-460 QQGERIDRRPQYDRP
+460 QQGQRVEQRPQYERP
-475 EGAREWQPREG
+475 AGVREWQPREG
-486 GRRDQD
+486 RPRDRD
-492 RDAPIILQFG
+492 GDAPIILQFG
-502 DRVVVRGD
+502 DRIVVRGD
-510 DNQRFIRDGGEP
+510 DNQRFVRDGGEP
-522 YYERLPGG
+522 YYERLGAG

-570 YAPELMDEPDREYVY
+570 YAPDLMDEPDREYVY

-593 PMRLRIPVRDYI
+593 PMRLRIPVTDYI
-605 IDTSSDPDRDYYRF
+605 IDTSSEPDRDYYRF

-655 TFATGSADIP
+655 TFATGSSEIP

-682 LAKNPAE
+682 LEKNPAE

-701 SDESN
+701 ADESN

-720 LTDVYGIPP
+720 MTDVYGIPP

-765 RPVAQN
+765 KPVAQN

>member
-1 MLKKNTL
+1 MLKKKNTL

-20 IAVEPAAAGYAGAA
+20 IAVEPAAAGFAGASRA
-34 RVQTHMPQ
+34 
-42 LQAPVILAQAQPQPE
+42 QAPISQVAPGQIILAQAEPAQE
-57 EQNPEELLRKQRQ
+57 NPEEELKKKRQ

-76 PKAEPQKREQAPEP
+76 PAEPKREERAPEP
-90 AREPEP
+90 QR
-96 KPEAAPA
+96 EAAPA

-108 PKREPQPEPQREP
+108 PKRDAPPEPQ
-121 QPEPQREPKQRE
+121 QRE

-143 PAQERPRRAQE
+143 PQERPRTPERAKE

-161 RPARKRPQA
+161 RPARQREA
-170 EPEAAPAAPA
+170 APEAAPA
-180 PAPAEQQP
+180 EQLP
-188 QERPRKPE
+188 QERPRKPA
-196 RAEQPAG
+196 RAEQPAAD
-203 EGEQRPERPRKE
+203 GEQRPERPRRE
-215 RAKEPAAEQP
+215 PAKESAAEQQP
-225 AARPENTEQPAK
+225 AARPENSEQPAK
-237 PREPA
+237 PA
-242 PEKKPP
+242 PEKKP
-248 VEEKAPA
+248 VEEKAP
-255 PVPAPEPKAEP
+255 EQKAAP

-278 PEPAVKE
+278 PEPAAKE
-285 TPVPKEAPTP
+285 APVPTEAPTP

-310 QQPSEKPAPEGQGKT
+310 QQPSEQPPVKG

-336 PPPPSG
+336 PPPSG
-342 ATTGQAPAGEPVPN
+342 ATTGQAPVGEAVPN

-361 QTEAPPTTK
+361 QTEAPPMTK
-370 QELDKAKAIAKDP
+370 EELDKAKAIAKDP

-408 RSGNNQAREQRR
+408 RSGNRQTREERR
-420 REREQAGDVKV
+420 REREQAGDAKV

-460 QQGERIDRRPQYDRP
+460 QQGERVDRRPQYERP
-475 EGAREWQPREG
+475 EGVREWQPREG
-486 GRRDQD
+486 RPRD
-492 RDAPIILQFG
+492 RDRNAPIILQFG

-570 YAPELMDEPDREYVY
+570 YAPELMEDPDRDYVY

-593 PMRLRIPVRDYI
+593 PMRLRIPVTDYI

-655 TFATGSADIP
+655 TFATGSAEIP

-682 LAKNPAE
+682 LDKNPGE

-706 LVLSDQRAASVANV
+706 LVLSDERAASVANV

-765 RPVAQN
+765 KPVAQN

>member
-1 MLKKNTL
+1 MLKKKNTL

-20 IAVEPAAAGYAGAA
+20 IAVEPAAAGFAGASRA
-34 RVQTHMPQ
+34 
-42 LQAPVILAQAQPQPE
+42 QAPISQVAPGQIILAQAEPAQE
-57 EQNPEELLRKQRQ
+57 NPEEELKKKRQ

-76 PKAEPQKREQAPEP
+76 PAEPKREERAPEP
-90 AREPEP
+90 QR
-96 KPEAAPA
+96 EAAPA

-108 PKREPQPEPQREP
+108 PKRDAPPEPQ
-121 QPEPQREPKQRE
+121 QRE

-143 PAQERPRRAQE
+143 PQERPRTPERAKE

-161 RPARKRPQA
+161 RPARQR
-170 EPEAAPAAPA
+170 EAAPEA
-180 PAPAEQQP
+180 APAEQQP
-188 QERPRKPE
+188 QERPRKPA
-196 RAEQPAG
+196 RAEQPAAD
-203 EGEQRPERPRKE
+203 GEQRPERPRRE
-215 RAKEPAAEQP
+215 PAKEPAAEQQP
-225 AARPENTEQPAK
+225 AARPENSEQPAK
-237 PREPA
+237 PA
-242 PEKKPP
+242 PEKKP
-248 VEEKAPA
+248 VEEKAP
-255 PVPAPEPKAEP
+255 EQKAAP

-278 PEPAVKE
+278 PEPAAKE
-285 TPVPKEAPTP
+285 APVPTEAPTP

-310 QQPSEKPAPEGQGKT
+310 QQPSEQPPVKG

-336 PPPPSG
+336 PPPSG
-342 ATTGQAPAGEPVPN
+342 ATTGQAPVGEAVPN

-361 QTEAPPTTK
+361 QTEAPPMTK
-370 QELDKAKAIAKDP
+370 EELDKAKAIAKDP

-408 RSGNNQAREQRR
+408 RTGNRQTREERR

-460 QQGERIDRRPQYDRP
+460 QQGERVDRRPQYERP
-475 EGAREWQPREG
+475 EGVREWQPREG
-486 GRRDQD
+486 RPRD
-492 RDAPIILQFG
+492 RDRNAPIILQFG

-570 YAPELMDEPDREYVY
+570 YAPELMEDPDRDYVY

-593 PMRLRIPVRDYI
+593 PMRLRIPVTDYI

-655 TFATGSADIP
+655 TFATGSAEIP

-682 LAKNPAE
+682 LDKNPGE

-706 LVLSDQRAASVANV
+706 LVLSDERAASVANV

-765 RPVAQN
+765 KPVAQN

>member
-1 MLKKNTL
+1 MLKKKNTL

-20 IAVEPAAAGYAGAA
+20 IAVEPAAAGFAGASRA
-34 RVQTHMPQ
+34 
-42 LQAPVILAQAQPQPE
+42 QAPISQVAPGQIILAQAEPAQE
-57 EQNPEELLRKQRQ
+57 NPEEELKKKRQ

-76 PKAEPQKREQAPEP
+76 PQA
-90 AREPEP
+90 
-96 KPEAAPA
+96 
-103 EPRPE
+103 E
-108 PKREPQPEPQREP
+108 PKREERAPEPQREP
-121 QPEPQREPKQRE
+121 EPKREAPPEPQQRE
-133 ARPEPAPAEQ
+133 ARPEPVPAEQ
-143 PAQERPRRAQE
+143 PQERPRTPERAKE

-161 RPARKRPQA
+161 RPARQR
-170 EPEAAPAAPA
+170 EAAPEA
-180 PAPAEQQP
+180 APAEQQP
-188 QERPRKPE
+188 QERPRKPA
-196 RAEQPAG
+196 RAEQPAA
-203 EGEQRPERPRKE
+203 EGEQRPERPRRE
-215 RAKEPAAEQP
+215 PAKEPAAEQQP
-225 AARPENTEQPAK
+225 AARPENSEQPAK
-237 PREPA
+237 PA
-242 PEKKPP
+242 PEKKP
-248 VEEKAPA
+248 VEEKAP
-255 PVPAPEPKAEP
+255 EQKAAP
-266 AEKPVPEKKPAA
+266 AEKPVPEKKPEA
-278 PEPAVKE
+278 PEPAAKE
-285 TPVPKEAPTP
+285 APVPTEAPTP

-310 QQPSEKPAPEGQGKT
+310 QQPSEQPPVKG

-336 PPPPSG
+336 PPPSG
-342 ATTGQAPAGEPVPN
+342 ATTGQAPAGEAVPN

-361 QTEAPPTTK
+361 QTEAPPMTK
-370 QELDKAKAIAKDP
+370 EELDKAKAIAKDP

-408 RSGNNQAREQRR
+408 RSGNRQTREERR

-460 QQGERIDRRPQYDRP
+460 QQGERVDRRPQYERP
-475 EGAREWQPREG
+475 EGVREWQPREG
-486 GRRDQD
+486 RPRD
-492 RDAPIILQFG
+492 RDRNAPIILQFG

-510 DNQRFIRDGGEP
+510 DSQRFIRDGGEP

-570 YAPELMDEPDREYVY
+570 YAPELMEDPDRDYVY

-593 PMRLRIPVRDYI
+593 PMRLRIPVTDYI

-655 TFATGSADIP
+655 TFATGSAEIP

-682 LAKNPAE
+682 LDKNPGE

-706 LVLSDQRAASVANV
+706 LVLSDERAASVANV

-765 RPVAQN
+765 KPVAQN

>member
-34 RVQTHMPQ
+34 RAQTQMPQ
-42 LQAPVILAQAQPQPE
+42 SQAPMTAPVILAQAQPE
-57 EQNPEELLRKQRQ
+57 EQNPEELLRKKR

-76 PKAEPQKREQAPEP
+76 PHAEPQKHEQAPEP
-90 AREPEP
+90 ARERPEP
-96 KPEAAPA
+96 KSEAAPA

-108 PKREPQPEPQREP
+108 PQREPRREPQPEPQREP
-121 QPEPQREPKQRE
+121 QPEPQREPQRE

-143 PAQERPRRAQE
+143 
-154 PQGEGEQ
+154 
-161 RPARKRPQA
+161 RPARQRPQA
-170 EPEAAPAAPA
+170 EPEAA
-180 PAPAEQQP
+180 AEQP
-188 QERPRKPE
+188 AQERPRKPE

-203 EGEQRPERPRKE
+203 EGEQRPPRPRKPE
-215 RAKEPAAEQP
+215 SAKEPAAEQP
-225 AARPENTEQPAK
+225 AARPENAEQPAK

-242 PEKKPP
+242 LEKKPP
-248 VEEKAPA
+248 VEEKAA
-255 PVPAPEPKAEP
+255 PTPEPKVEP
-266 AEKPVPEKKPAA
+266 AEKAVPEKKPAA

-310 QQPSEKPAPEGQGKT
+310 QQPSERPPVEGQGKT

-460 QQGERIDRRPQYDRP
+460 QQGERIDRRPQYERP

-522 YYERLPGG
+522 YYERLGGG
-530 RVRET
+530 RIRET

-570 YAPELMDEPDREYVY
+570 YAPELMEDPDREYVY

-593 PMRLRIPVRDYI
+593 PMRLRIPVTDYI

-706 LVLSDQRAASVANV
+706 LVLSDERAASVANV

>member
-1 MLKKNTL
+1 MADEEAPMLKKNTL
-8 LTGVVFPLMSLA
+8 LTGVVLPLMSLA

-34 RVQTHMPQ
+34 RAQTQMPQ
-42 LQAPVILAQAQPQPE
+42 SQAPMTAPVILAQAQPE
-57 EQNPEELLRKQRQ
+57 EQNPEELLRKKR

-76 PKAEPQKREQAPEP
+76 PHAEPQKHEQAPEP
-90 AREPEP
+90 ARERPEP
-96 KPEAAPA
+96 KPEPKSEAAPA

-108 PKREPQPEPQREP
+108 PQREPQPEPQREP
-121 QPEPQREPKQRE
+121 QPEPQREPQRE

-143 PAQERPRRAQE
+143 
-154 PQGEGEQ
+154 
-161 RPARKRPQA
+161 RPARQRPQA
-170 EPEAAPAAPA
+170 EPEAAPAAEQPA
-180 PAPAEQQP
+180 

-196 RAEQPAG
+196 RAEQPTG
-203 EGEQRPERPRKE
+203 EGEQRPPRPRKPE
-215 RAKEPAAEQP
+215 PAKEPAAEQP

-242 PEKKPP
+242 PEKKQP

-255 PVPAPEPKAEP
+255 PAPEPKMEP
-266 AEKPVPEKKPAA
+266 AEKAVPEKKPAA

-310 QQPSEKPAPEGQGKT
+310 QQPSERPPVEGQGKT

-460 QQGERIDRRPQYDRP
+460 QQGERIDRRPQYERP

-522 YYERLPGG
+522 YYERLGGG
-530 RVRET
+530 RIRET

-570 YAPELMDEPDREYVY
+570 YAPELMEDPDREYVY

-593 PMRLRIPVRDYI
+593 PMRLRIPVTDYI

-706 LVLSDQRAASVANV
+706 LVLSDERAASVANV

>member
-20 IAVEPAAAGYAGAA
+20 IAVEPAAAGFAGAA
-34 RVQTHMPQ
+34 RALPG
-42 LQAPVILAQAQPQPE
+42 QATTGQVILAQAQPE
-57 EQNPEELLRKQRQ
+57 EPNPEEELRKRRK

-76 PKAEPQKREQAPEP
+76 PQAEPQRQERAPEP
-90 AREPEP
+90 PREPEP
-96 KPEAAPA
+96 KREAAPA

-108 PKREPQPEPQREP
+108 PQREPQREPQGEPQPEPQREP
-121 QPEPQREPKQRE
+121 QQQRE

-143 PAQERPRRAQE
+143 PQERPRKPERAQE

-161 RPARKRPQA
+161 RPARQREA
-170 EPEAAPAAPA
+170 APEAAPAE
-180 PAPAEQQP
+180 EQP
-188 QERPRKPE
+188 KERPRKPE

-203 EGEQRPERPRKE
+203 EGEQQRPRKE
-215 RAKEPAAEQP
+215 RAKEPAAEQEP
-225 AARPENTEQPAK
+225 AARPENAEQPTK

-242 PEKKPP
+242 PSKKPQ
-248 VEEKAPA
+248 VEEKAP
-255 PVPAPEPKAEP
+255 EQKAEP
-266 AEKPVPEKKPAA
+266 AEKAVPEKKPAA

-285 TPVPKEAPTP
+285 APVPTEAPTP

-310 QQPSEKPAPEGQGKT
+310 RQPSEQPPVEGQGRT
-325 EPAAPLPGTPT
+325 EPAAPLPGAPT

-342 ATTGQAPAGEPVPN
+342 TTTGQAPAGEPVPN
-356 QVAIP
+356 QVAVP
-361 QTEAPPTTK
+361 QTEAPPMTK
-370 QELDKAKAIAKDP
+370 EELDKAKAIAKDP

-408 RSGNNQAREQRR
+408 RSGNRQTREERR

-460 QQGERIDRRPQYDRP
+460 QQGERVDRRPQYERP
-475 EGAREWQPREG
+475 EGVREWQPREG
-486 GRRDQD
+486 RPRDRD
-492 RDAPIILQFG
+492 RDGDAPIILQFG

-522 YYERLPGG
+522 YYERLGGG

-570 YAPELMDEPDREYVY
+570 YAPELMEDPDRDYVY

-593 PMRLRIPVRDYI
+593 PMRLRIPVTDYI

-655 TFATGSADIP
+655 TFATGSAEIP

-682 LAKNPAE
+682 LNKNPGE

-706 LVLSDQRAASVANV
+706 LVLSDERAASVANV

-765 RPVAQN
+765 KPVAQN